1 MESKTHFFS
10 ELITALSLMM
20 DLDENRKLFHA
31 WRVAILAEK
40 LAQKILPEYR
50 TQIFYAG
57 LLHDIGAISL
67 PDHVVHYT
75 NIKEHF
81 TNPILF
87 HHPGKSA
94 QIVKQIGP
102 LFMAAEMIRDHHEQW
117 DGSGYPRGLAGNDI
131 NMGGQIL
138 RICDT
143 FDILARVKPPL
154 SLNGMKTSLSARR
167 GTEFSDLIYEL
178 MVATIEEDDFFNEI
192 MDEKKISDIVPKTL
206 QNLPF
211 MDMTSCRT
219 ETDEIIKVFAE
230 VIDAKHSYT
239 AGHSERV
246 AEYTY
251 ILAKALDLPEGQAER
266 LKVAG
271 YLHDA
276 GKVAVPRSILDKP
289 GRLTIDEFKLMKRHP
304 VYTMEIMSMVNSLK
318 DLVVIAGG
326 HHERYDGSG
335 YPDGLTGE
343 SIPFGARI
351 MAVADAYD
359 AMTSLR
365 PYQRQRST
373 TEARD
378 ILIKNSGSQFDP
390 RVAKVAAKVLP

>member
-1 MESKTHFFS
+1 MEDRSRFFS
-10 ELITALSLMM
+10 ELISALSLMM
-20 DLDENRKLFHA
+20 DLDENRKLYHA

-40 LAQKILPEYR
+40 LARKILPEYR
-50 TQIFYAG
+50 THIFYAG

-67 PDHVVHYT
+67 PEHVVHYT
-75 NIKEHF
+75 DIKEHF

-87 HHPGKSA
+87 SHPEKSA
-94 QIVKQIGP
+94 QIVRQINP
-102 LFMAAEMIRDHHEQW
+102 LVIAADMIKDHHEQW
-117 DGSGYPRGLAGNDI
+117 DGSGYPRGLSGNNI
-131 NMGGQIL
+131 NLGGQIL

-154 SLNGMKTSLSARR
+154 SLEGMKTSLSARR
-167 GTEFSDLIYEL
+167 GTEYSELIYEL
-178 MVATIEEDDFFNEI
+178 MVTTLEEGDFFNEI
-192 MDEKKISDIVPKTL
+192 MDEKKISEQFMNIIKA
-206 QNLPF
+206 LPPI
-211 MDMTSCRT
+211 DLSYCRS
-219 ETDEIIKVFAE
+219 EADEIIRVFAK

-251 ILAKALDLPEGQAER
+251 KLAKAMGMKEEEAQR
-266 LKVAG
+266 LKLAG

-289 GRLTIDEFKLMKRHP
+289 GRLTMDEFKLMKRHP
-304 VYTMEIMSMVNSLK
+304 VYTMEILSMVSFLK

-335 YPDGLTGE
+335 YPDGLAGE
-343 SIPFGARI
+343 AIPFGARL

-365 PYQRQRST
+365 PYQPQRNFA
-373 TEARD
+373 EAKEV
-378 ILIKNSGSQFDP
+378 IEKNAGSQFDP
-390 RVAKVAAKVLP
+390 KVAKVAVKVLP